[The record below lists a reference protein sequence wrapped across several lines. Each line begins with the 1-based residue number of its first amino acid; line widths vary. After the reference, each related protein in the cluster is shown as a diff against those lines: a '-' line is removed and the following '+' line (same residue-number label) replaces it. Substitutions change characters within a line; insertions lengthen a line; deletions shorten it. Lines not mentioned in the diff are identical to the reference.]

1 MKKSNLI
8 VLGVTLLLATPVTA
22 QDQMQL
28 GNMAAKDSRSAD
40 KALNKTYQLVLLKY
54 SDNSQFISKLKQA
67 ELAWIK
73 FRDAYTDSV
82 FPEAKTNPDYY
93 GSAFDMCWSATV
105 AQQTTQRTSDLKK
118 LLGGPPAI
126 VTDTKNKL
134 AAASA
139 EVGRLYQSAVKVKHD
154 DEPSFAAKFKKAQD
168 AWSAFANADADAWS
182 ALASATGKDATK
194 LSRLCELNQLRAKS
208 LNEWIKGIP
217 EGDVCTG
224 SRKVQ
229 E

>member
-1 MKKSNLI
+1 MKKYI
-8 VLGVTLLLATPVTA
+8 VLGATLLLATAGQA

-28 GNMAAKDSRSAD
+28 SNMSANDLRGAD

-54 SDNSQFISKLKQA
+54 SENNQFITKLKQA

-118 LLGGPPAI
+118 LLSGPPAI

-134 AAASA
+134 TNATT
-139 EVGRLYQSAVKVKHD
+139 EVGKLYQSAVKVKHD

-168 AWSAFANADADAWS
+168 AWSAFASADADAWS
-182 ALASATGKDATK
+182 ALASDAGKDATK
-194 LSRLCELNQLRAKS
+194 LSRLCELNQIRAKS
-208 LNEWIKGIP
+208 LNEWVKGIP